1 MVALGILI
9 PSVQV
14 RALAG
19 QFVIM
24 INSPRTDFTVAAV
37 HEAALLV
44 QQIQH
49 ELVSPALTKED
60 RSPVTVADFAAQAVI
75 AKRLADQFPEEVL
88 IGEESA
94 AALQTESGRTLLPAV
109 TQFVQRCFPEATDA
123 LVLEWIDRGTGDP
136 PKSFWT
142 LDPVD
147 GTKGFLRGDQYAVAL
162 ARIDTGRVEVGA
174 VGCPELDIIHADA
187 HRGRGTVAVA
197 EVGQGAFYTTLDQQR
212 AWQRLSVSDRT
223 SPVDARLL
231 RSVESAHTNSGAIG
245 ELIAV
250 LGIGAP
256 PVPMDSQAKYAV
268 LAAGEGDVLLRL
280 LSSSR
285 PDYREMIWD
294 QAAGSIIVAEA
305 GGRVTDLDGK
315 PLDFAHGRTLATNR
329 GVLATNKKLH
339 DAILQGLG
347 QIGA

>member
-1 MVALGILI
+1 M
-9 PSVQV
+9 
-14 RALAG
+14 
-19 QFVIM
+19 
-24 INSPRTDFTVAAV
+24 
-37 HEAALLV
+37 
-44 QQIQH
+44 
-49 ELVSPALTKED
+49 
-60 RSPVTVADFAAQAVI
+60 
-75 AKRLADQFPEEVL
+75 
-88 IGEESA
+88 
-94 AALQTESGRTLLPAV
+94 
-109 TQFVQRCFPEATDA
+109 
-123 LVLEWIDRGTGDP
+123 
-136 PKSFWT
+136 
-142 LDPVD
+142 D

-174 VGCPELDIIHADA
+174 VGCPELDIIHADE

-268 LAAGEGDVLLRL
+268 LAAGQGDVLLRL

-339 DAILQGLG
+339 DAILQGLD

>member
-1 MVALGILI
+1 MIDS
-9 PSVQV
+9 PQV
-14 RALAG
+14 
-19 QFVIM
+19 
-24 INSPRTDFTVAAV
+24 DFTVAAV
-37 HEAALLV
+37 REAALLV
-44 QQIQH
+44 QEIQR

-75 AKRLADQFPEEVL
+75 AKRLADRFPEEVL
-88 IGEESA
+88 IGEESSS
-94 AALQTESGRTLLPAV
+94 ALQTESGRVLLPAV
-109 TQFVQRCFPEATDA
+109 TKFVQRCFPEATDT

-136 PKSFWT
+136 PQSFWT

-162 ARIDTGRVEVGA
+162 ARIDAGGVEVGA
-174 VGCPELDIIHADA
+174 VGCPELDIIQANDHC
-187 HRGRGTVAVA
+187 RRGTVAVA
-197 EVGQGAFYTTLDQQR
+197 QVGQGAFCTTLDQEPG
-212 AWQRLSVSDRT
+212 WQPLSVSDRT
-223 SPVDARLL
+223 SPGDARLL

-245 ELIAV
+245 ELIAG
-250 LGIGAP
+250 LQIGAP

-268 LAAGEGDVLLRL
+268 LAAGQGDVLLRL

-294 QAAGSIIVAEA
+294 QAAGSILVEEA
-305 GGRVTDLDGK
+305 GGRVTDLDGN

-329 GVLATNKKLH
+329 GVLATNGKLH
-339 DAILQGLG
+339 DAILHGLA